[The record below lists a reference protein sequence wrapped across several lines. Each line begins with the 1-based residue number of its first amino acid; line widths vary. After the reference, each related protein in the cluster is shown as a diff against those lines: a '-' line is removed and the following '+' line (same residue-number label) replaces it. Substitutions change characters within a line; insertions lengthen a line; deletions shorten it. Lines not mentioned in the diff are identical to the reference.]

1 MSERSIRPKVCGD
14 NPVDAIQTIETIF
27 QINNAK
33 LYVPAV
39 TLSINDN
46 ISNFRKIRG
55 VPKKTLHNFKPV

>member
-1 MSERSIRPKVCGD
+1 MSERSIRPKVRGD
-14 NPVDAIQTIETIF
+14 NPVDAIQTIGTIF